1 MTDAAAE
8 AATPL
13 DSLHDPAQAA
23 LRIDGLS
30 KRYGRK
36 APWALDAL
44 TCHVPRGVICGLV
57 GPNGAGKTTLYSVIS
72 GFLPQEAGTVDI
84 LGEGPFDP
92 WTLRGRL
99 GVLPQDASLDERL
112 TCQEF
117 LEYMGALQGLGMGDA
132 REAAQVALEEVNLTD
147 RARDRIASLS
157 HGMRRRLSAA
167 SALLNA
173 PELVLLD
180 EPMAGLDPVQAASL
194 REVLVRQRG
203 RGTLVVSSHNLVEL
217 ERICDWVIL
226 LEKGKLV
233 QQGTVAEVTG
243 RGVHVG
249 WTVGPGVSEEA
260 PVFLA
265 LSAALLGHTLR
276 YEPTGDGGILHQA
289 TPPGDD
295 LDASAVTVA
304 RVLAEHGVAIRAC
317 QRGRSLEES
326 FLDRL

>member
-1 MTDAAAE
+1 MNSA
-8 AATPL
+8 PL
-13 DSLHDPAQAA
+13 DALHDPSTAA
-23 LRIDGLS
+23 LRVDGLS
-30 KRYGRK
+30 KRYGRRS
-36 APWALDAL
+36 AWALDSL

-92 WTLRGRL
+92 WRLRGRL
-99 GVLPQDASLDERL
+99 GVLPQDAALDERL
-112 TCQEF
+112 TCREF
-117 LEYMGALQGLGMGDA
+117 LLYMGALQGLSGK
-132 REAAQVALEEVNLTD
+132 EAAQAADVALDEVNLTD

-167 SALLNA
+167 SALLA
-173 PELVLLD
+173 QPELVLLD

-249 WTVGPGVSEEA
+249 WTVGPGLDAAV
-260 PVFLA
+260 LA
-265 LSAALLGHTLR
+265 SLEAALPGHTLR
-276 YEPTGDGGILHQA
+276 VEAQGDGALLHQA

-295 LDASAVTVA
+295 LDASAVVVA
-304 RVLAEHGVAIRAC
+304 RVLAAGGVAIRGC

-326 FLDRL
+326 FLERL